1 MWMWCFSVEYQLS
14 WISLVFLYFILFLS
28 KLSVIS
34 LFSFE
39 FEILVSW
46 QFKIYFW
53 KPLLLILMLTNNC
66 RPIDRNSTAA
76 VLGFYL
82 MGSLVKR
89 SLFCQA
95 SWSELFLE
103 EICVFSKLLISF
115 PCQKHFRTKGW
126 AVWESPL
133 LLQFVYLCLNC
144 HKVLGF
150 GNLDG
155 KLSFKHIW
163 ENCHQTDKNVVFSCK
178 VVSW

>member
-82 MGSLVKR
+82 IGSLVKG

-95 SWSELFLE
+95 SWSELSWKKYVCSVSCSSPSLARSISGQKAELSGSHLYCCSLF
-103 EICVFSKLLISF
+103 ICVWIVIKF
-115 PCQKHFRTKGW
+115 
-126 AVWESPL
+126 
-133 LLQFVYLCLNC
+133 
-144 HKVLGF
+144 
-150 GNLDG
+150 
-155 KLSFKHIW
+155 
-163 ENCHQTDKNVVFSCK
+163 
-178 VVSW
+178 